1 MQKTCCFFFSL
12 AYSVDRASMLAIR
25 KRGLECPLCAWWL
38 SVLALHGPNCS
49 EWFLIWAF
57 DPPPQSTKKII
68 LKVKGNYDDNQR
80 RILKLQ
86 RNYLLPDRHTEN
98 EKLHI
103 TTFFKFLFCHDCS
116 DFSNLHKLLVG
127 CEGSPS
133 KWSSLQDTIPENGRF
148 LSYML
153 L

>member
-1 MQKTCCFFFSL
+1 
-12 AYSVDRASMLAIR
+12 MLAIR
-25 KRGLECPLCAWWL
+25 KRDLECPLCAWWL

-68 LKVKGNYDDNQR
+68 LKVKGNYDDKQR

-103 TTFFKFLFCHDCS
+103 TTFSKFLFCHNCS

-127 CEGSPS
+127 CEGRVAQAS
-133 KWSSLQDTIPENGRF
+133 GARF
-148 LSYML
+148 KTQYLKMVGFSVTCYFSYACL
-153 L
+153 TLA